1 MCVRNLAGPLNS
13 AAYATWDDAPGRD
26 FARRGRGDAKGGEGH
41 QRRRRRGEEPAEA
54 ARGRRGCRWARPRP
68 QRPPVTAR
76 SAGAAP
82 LRGSPWQLSPPPSH
96 GTQATAWD
104 AHGHTDIMG
113 TCPAPRW
120 RRRRE
125 LSAPGRSCAGGRA
138 APPAPVRQLR
148 SSGGAAGMDFGPLLL
163 PGASN
168 GGRDDERGIRKVDTV
183 SSDPTGNLLS
193 SV

>member
-104 AHGHTDIMG
+104 TISGLCLNIPRVGAHARLHAGAVAVS
-113 TCPAPRW
+113 CPRQAAAAQGAAPR
-120 RRRRE
+120 RPRPYGS
-125 LSAPGRSCAGGRA
+125 SAAAVALLVWTSGHYFCRGHQTGEGTTSEGFGG
-138 APPAPVRQLR
+138 
-148 SSGGAAGMDFGPLLL
+148 GG
-163 PGASN
+163 
-168 GGRDDERGIRKVDTV
+168 GGGGKST
-183 SSDPTGNLLS
+183 P
-193 SV
+193 

>member
-96 GTQATAWD
+96 GTGPRRAARARTA
-104 AHGHTDIMG
+104 
-113 TCPAPRW
+113 APQQRW
-120 RRRRE
+120 RCWYGLRAITSAGGIKRGKGRRARDSESRHRE
-125 LSAPGRSCAGGRA
+125 L
-138 APPAPVRQLR
+138 
-148 SSGGAAGMDFGPLLL
+148 
-163 PGASN
+163 
-168 GGRDDERGIRKVDTV
+168 
-183 SSDPTGNLLS
+183 
-193 SV
+193 